1 MVNNKKI
8 ENLKILDIQNNT
20 NIFHTDINY
29 QIPIYQRDFEWG
41 DEEISQLIEDIND
54 IEDNDYYLG
63 SLIVYTKGSIY
74 EIIDGQQRLTTL
86 YLLLNCMGVKT
97 KETLTFECREKSNDT
112 LRNINEILSNYKK
125 NKYNEDDKNE
135 NNIINAITII
145 KRELKNINLEDFRKK
160 LAKVIIFKIEVPENT
175 DLNKYFEIMNTRGT
189 QLKEEDVLKANL
201 MSYLSNKDRN
211 IFVNIWDACS
221 NMDNYVENNF
231 SVKSIGTKVMKS
243 NYNWKDYEKINF
255 KNMQSDK
262 ALNIN
267 EIISTNFKPEN
278 FNKDSNDKPLYTSIL
293 DFPTFLL
300 HILAVYKNLHD
311 SKNKEKENR
320 REVLDDLKLLKT
332 FREYIKQETNKE
344 KFSKEFLILLFRC
357 RVLFDKYF
365 IKRKDEKWN
374 LEYKNENVLMLEALL
389 RVTYTSQKSARWVT
403 ELFYW
408 LTENNF
414 INTKEENINNFENK
428 IEDFI
433 KGEVREKLFRLFIME
448 RE

>member
-1 MVNNKKI
+1 MGNNKKI
-8 ENLKILDIQNNT
+8 ENLKILDIQNNR
-20 NIFHTDINY
+20 NIFDTDINY

-54 IEDNDYYLG
+54 IEDNNYYLG
-63 SLIVYTKGSIY
+63 SLIVYTKGSVY

-86 YLLLNCMGVKT
+86 YLLLNCMGEKT
-97 KETLTFECREKSNDT
+97 KETLTFECRDKSNDT

-189 QLKEEDVLKANL
+189 QLKEEDVLKADL
-201 MSYLSNKDRN
+201 MSCLSSEIDRN

-320 REVLDDLKLLKT
+320 KEVLDDLKLLKT
-332 FREYIKQETNKE
+332 FREYIKQEKNKE

-357 RVLFDKYF
+357 RV
-365 IKRKDEKWN
+365 
-374 LEYKNENVLMLEALL
+374 
-389 RVTYTSQKSARWVT
+389 
-403 ELFYW
+403 
-408 LTENNF
+408 
-414 INTKEENINNFENK
+414 
-428 IEDFI
+428 
-433 KGEVREKLFRLFIME
+433 
-448 RE
+448 